1 MFLNPL
7 DRVLKQLIQKPEWE
21 KYRQHCQMMECWQQV
36 VNRQILKNTRPL
48 YIDRQTLYV
57 ATSSAV
63 WAQELALQ
71 RYSLIKK
78 LNFRLDFIIKD
89 IRFSP
94 ACWQNQQKSETTEV
108 PFLEVNLKKLQAEK
122 ATTEATE
129 KEATEQESNLDAKTT
144 IKKCLE
150 NMQKNCQNLVT
161 CPQCQSLTPQAELTR
176 WQVCRH
182 CIAQKWH
189 SEYRPP
195 RNEERGMRNEER
207 GTRNEE

>member
-7 DRVLKQLIQKPEWE
+7 DRILKQVIQQPEWS
-21 KYRQHCQMMECWQQV
+21 KYREHCQMMECWQQV
-36 VNRQILKNTRPL
+36 VNQKILKNTRPL
-48 YIDRQTLYV
+48 HIDRQTLYV

-78 LNFRLDFIIKD
+78 LNSRLDFTIKD

-94 ACWQNQQKSETTEV
+94 ARWQNQQKPEIIEL
-108 PFLEVNLKKLQAEK
+108 PLQEVNLKRLRAEK
-122 ATTEATE
+122 E
-129 KEATEQESNLDAKTT
+129 KKEPAKNDTNLDANTT
-144 IKKCLE
+144 IKKWLE
-150 NMQKNCQNLVT
+150 NIKKNSQNLAT
-161 CPQCQSLTPQAELTR
+161 CPQCKSLTPQAELTR

-182 CIAQKWH
+182 CIAQKWN

-195 RNEERGMRNEER
+195 NNKEQGMRNEE
-207 GTRNEE
+207 